1 MIFGPDQGWIKRTTI
16 WSRSVFSLVTL
27 LKFYLNQLSNLH
39 KNSEYSK
46 LHTSILKEFFFFKM
60 KTHVRISELYLYQ
73 LQDFFFFFS
82 NRRLILIFLLSTSI
96 HDGRCWLI
104 FFHPQWSVQFSTMP
118 MAKSFFF
125 SRTLLFSTKI
135 VSSPSKIFTG
145 FSFAIFQSVS
155 FFRFSK
161 LTDWS
166 NSHHLKRVF
175 PKNGTKV
182 FQRFSSFRNCPAFL
196 R

>member
-1 MIFGPDQGWIKRTTI
+1 
-16 WSRSVFSLVTL
+16 
-27 LKFYLNQLSNLH
+27 
-39 KNSEYSK
+39 
-46 LHTSILKEFFFFKM
+46 M

-73 LQDFFFFFS
+73 LQYFFFLPIGDLYWFFYFQHQYMTEDVDWFFF
-82 NRRLILIFLLSTSI
+82 ILN
-96 HDGRCWLI
+96 D
-104 FFHPQWSVQFSTMP
+104 QFS
-118 MAKSFFF
+118 SQQCQWRNRFFF